1 MSPASAAS
9 PPPKCGASAAA
20 AKVPDLT
27 APCHRT
33 VFFFEFCVSVFF
45 FLFILS
51 PFFFVVPP
59 ACQGRLILFIFPIP
73 SNIHSF
79 FAPSPRKS
87 LVLPCS
93 SAECNDNRPSSHS
106 TCRKSVS
113 VSQKGRGL
121 SCCPFSSLTE
131 DSRFRQIKTF
141 TRAVPST
148 LTRAG
153 HGPLKTRRP

>member
-1 MSPASAAS
+1 MSGAPRRTA
-9 PPPKCGASAAA
+9 PPKSGVFAAPHRTA
-20 AKVPDLT
+20 MSGVFATAKVPDMA

-51 PFFFVVPP
+51 PFFLVVPP

-106 TCRKSVS
+106 TCRKTVC
-113 VSQKGRGL
+113 SQKGRGV
-121 SCCPFSSLTE
+121 SCCPLSSLTQ
-131 DSRFRQIKTF
+131 DTRF
-141 TRAVPST
+141 
-148 LTRAG
+148 
-153 HGPLKTRRP
+153 